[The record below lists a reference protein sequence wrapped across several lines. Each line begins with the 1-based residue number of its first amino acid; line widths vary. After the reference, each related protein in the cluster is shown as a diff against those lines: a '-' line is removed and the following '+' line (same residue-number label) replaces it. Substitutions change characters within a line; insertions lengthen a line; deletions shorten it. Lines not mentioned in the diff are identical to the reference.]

1 MRGAACYDPA
11 MRETNATALQAPGAA
26 APRPLLVVCLEEEVR
41 SPVSHI
47 RLVHHLQDLK
57 PAYRIAAYELPRERD
72 AALEAIP
79 HASLLVMARNRHV
92 SSLEAARRAGAC
104 GVPLLCDID
113 DYVWEFPDYSKI
125 VRHATVHTDEILRL
139 AACVT
144 TPSEALAALVRER
157 HPGKDVRILPNAGDI
172 WSGAGTRF
180 TPCVM
185 ANSDFFRMPEMK
197 ADFFRAVRDAAA
209 AAESPVLLYYFS
221 NDPPEPFS
229 DDPWLRIIW
238 MGFRSYSSYKE
249 LLDAIRPDFGFVLL
263 RDEPFSRFKSV
274 VKFAEYGAGGTIG
287 LFSRVPPYAGFIEEG
302 VNGFLADNTYAG
314 WREAVLRVLRLE
326 PAARARLRVRI
337 AADVERQFAY
347 GPLHSRFRELADG
360 LRRPVCGGADR
371 VPDNLPPRQP
381 FAFREAYAYASWVLH
396 AERPRLER
404 ELALFRR
411 SPVCRLLQRLHAGLR
426 GLLERA
432 RARGRKA

>member
-1 MRGAACYDPA
+1 MHVTHATDP
-11 MRETNATALQAPGAA
+11 QAPGAG
-26 APRPLLVVCLEEEVR
+26 APQPPLLVVCLEEEVR

-57 PAYRIAAYELPRERD
+57 PAYRVAAYVMPRER
-72 AALEAIP
+72 AEALEAIP
-79 HASLLVMARNRHV
+79 HASLLVMARNRHL
-92 SSLEAARRAGAC
+92 SSLEAARRADAC

-113 DYVWEFPDYSKI
+113 DYVWEFPDYSKV

-144 TPSEALAALVRER
+144 TPSETLAALVRER
-157 HPGKDVRILPNAGDI
+157 HPGKEVRILPNAGDI
-172 WSGAGTRF
+172 WSGTGTRF

-197 ADFFRAVRDAAA
+197 ADFFRAVRDAAE

-229 DDPWLRIIW
+229 DDPWLRILW

-249 LLDAIRPDFGFVLL
+249 LLDAFRPAFGFVLL

-274 VKFAEYGAGGTIG
+274 VKFAEYGAAGTIG
-287 LFSRVPPYAGFIEEG
+287 LFSRVPPYDGFIEEG
-302 VNGFLADNTYAG
+302 VNGFLVGNTYAD
-314 WREAVLRVLRLE
+314 WREAILRALRLD
-326 PAARARLRVRI
+326 PAACARLRERI
-337 AADVERQFAY
+337 AADVARQFAY
-347 GPLHSRFRELADG
+347 GPLHARFRDLADS
-360 LRRPVCGGADR
+360 LRRPASGGPDR
-371 VPDNLPPRQP
+371 VPDNLPARQP

-404 ELALFRR
+404 ELALARR
-411 SPVCRLLQRLHAGLR
+411 PLVQR
-426 GLLERA
+426 GLLALRA
-432 RARGRKA
+432 GLGRASAGWRQIAARPRPPT